1 MKFPIR
7 KVDPEYYGK
16 YLSAKIFEKTLGT
29 VLKDEIDVLGIV
41 EEAIEFEDVGM
52 VHVNL
57 QFNLPKNLVHHVGL
71 SNLLLVHHLQ
81 SPYRAGVLLLSQIDV
96 PETTTSQLFPQTKLV
111 D

>member
-1 MKFPIR
+1 
-7 KVDPEYYGK
+7 
-16 YLSAKIFEKTLGT
+16 
-29 VLKDEIDVLGIV
+29 
-41 EEAIEFEDVGM
+41 M

-81 SPYRAGVLLLSQIDV
+81 RPNGASVPLLSQIDIA
-96 PETTTSQLFPQTKLV
+96 ETTASQLFPQTKLA